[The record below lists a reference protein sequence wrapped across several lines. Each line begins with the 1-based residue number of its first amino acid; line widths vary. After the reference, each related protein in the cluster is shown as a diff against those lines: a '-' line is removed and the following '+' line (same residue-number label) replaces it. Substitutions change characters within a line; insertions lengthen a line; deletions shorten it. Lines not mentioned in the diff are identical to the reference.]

1 MNAYLNKLS
10 VFIYCLLSLL
20 LNSSD
25 GYYVKILS
33 RTALSQPPRFY
44 TKSSFSLNAGNMIEL
59 DNTPDAF
66 QKEIIESTTPVLV
79 DFMAEWCG
87 PCKLTGRL

>member
-1 MNAYLNKLS
+1 
-10 VFIYCLLSLL
+10 
-20 LNSSD
+20 
-25 GYYVKILS
+25 
-33 RTALSQPPRFY
+33 
-44 TKSSFSLNAGNMIEL
+44 MIEL